1 MSRILLTTLN
11 ARYSHSSLALR
22 YLKANLGEWAAETS
36 LLEFTIHENPQQ
48 IAERLLRE
56 RPEIIGF
63 SIYLWNVSETH
74 AVVSILRL
82 IAPQVKLI
90 AGGPE
95 VSFANDLPPIAE
107 QLDHIITGPGEISFP
122 QLCQQLLTGR
132 AVLDHVITGQAVKP
146 DELQLPYDL
155 YGEEDVR
162 NRIIYVEASRGCPFK
177 CEFCLSALDKTATAF
192 HLPEFLAEME
202 KLVSRGVRHFKFI
215 DRTFNLKASTTVA
228 ILEFFLKHSD
238 NNDLFLHF
246 EMIPDHLPDALKQ
259 ILPRFAAG
267 NLQFEVGIQTFD
279 QAVQQLISRKQ
290 NNEASEANLRW
301 LLEHTEVHI
310 HADLIFGLPGE
321 TLDSF
326 ASSFNRL
333 VSIGP
338 QEIQLGIL
346 KRLRGAPIIRHESNF
361 DLRFNPQPPY
371 NVLSTRDIDFVTMQ
385 RVNRFSRFW
394 DMIANS
400 GKFSH
405 SLPLI
410 LGELPFE
417 RFLLL
422 SDCLFEAEGR
432 SWKIAMRRLFALLH
446 QVLPDTGLLD
456 AQQTTDCLW
465 LDFKASGERGHY
477 LKQNHHS
484 EREGKNR
491 VGQRQK
497 AHRNKAI
504 STSAV
509 SKPVEDNPAANSA
522 SKH

>member
-22 YLKANLGEWAAETS
+22 YLKANLGELAADTS

-48 IAERLLRE
+48 IAERLLQQE
-56 RPEIIGF
+56 PEIIGF
-63 SIYLWNVSETH
+63 SIYLWNVTETQ

-82 IAPQVKLI
+82 IAPQVKLV

-95 VSFANDLPPIAE
+95 VSFANDLPPISE
-107 QLDHIITGPGEISFP
+107 QLDHIITGPGEISFAL
-122 QLCQQLLTGR
+122 LCQQLLSGNT
-132 AVLDHVITGQAVKP
+132 VLDHVITGQTAKP
-146 DELQLPYDL
+146 ADLQLPYDL
-155 YGEEDVR
+155 YGDEDVS

-192 HLPEFLAEME
+192 DLSEFLAEME
-202 KLVSRGVRHFKFI
+202 KLVLRGVRHFKFI
-215 DRTFNLKASTTVA
+215 DRTFNLKTATTVA
-228 ILEFFLKHSD
+228 ILEFFLQHSD
-238 NNDLFLHF
+238 QHELFLHF
-246 EMIPDHLPDALKQ
+246 EMIPDHLPAALKEL
-259 ILPRFAAG
+259 LPKFPAG
-267 NLQFEVGIQTFD
+267 SLQFEVGIQTFD
-279 QAVQQLISRKQ
+279 QQVQQLISRKQ
-290 NNEASEANLRW
+290 NNETSEANLRW
-301 LLEHTEVHI
+301 LLQHTEVHI

-321 TLDSF
+321 TLESF
-326 ASSFNRL
+326 ASSFDRL
-333 VSIGP
+333 VNIGP

-346 KRLRGAPIIRHESNF
+346 KRLRGAPIIRHESEF

-385 RVNRFSRFW
+385 RVNRFARFW

-410 LGELPFE
+410 LGETPFQ

-422 SDCLFEAEGR
+422 SDHLFETEGR

-446 QVLPDTGLLD
+446 QTLPETGLLD
-456 AQQTTDCLW
+456 EQQTTECLW

-477 LKQNHHS
+477 LKQNRES
-484 EREGKNR
+484 EREGKQR

-497 AHRNKAI
+497 AHRQKAI
-504 STSAV
+504 LVATTDTATA
-509 SKPVEDNPAANSA
+509 ENPSINATT
-522 SKH
+522 KH